1 MKALFWRGSENY
13 SQKVSCTP
21 VIISTLLMLS
31 GCAGRA
37 PAPVSVVQ
45 PQDRYLDC
53 KAILAEVETNNK
65 KVSELASEEGLK
77 VAQNVAAGVAG
88 IVIPVLWF
96 GMDWQG
102 AASKEVTA
110 LQSRQQYLAT
120 MAEERC
126 HKPEEN
132 AETET
137 KTKKKSRRN

>member
-53 KAILAEVETNNK
+53 KAILAEVETNN
-65 KVSELASEEGLK
+65 
-77 VAQNVAAGVAG
+77 
-88 IVIPVLWF
+88 
-96 GMDWQG
+96 
-102 AASKEVTA
+102 
-110 LQSRQQYLAT
+110 
-120 MAEERC
+120 
-126 HKPEEN
+126 
-132 AETET
+132 
-137 KTKKKSRRN
+137 